1 MKKKKKIG
9 RPAPW
14 LYWPAVFIMRLIYGI
29 KYRLKIDRSGI
40 KGMKGPALVLCPH
53 VSGKDHVLTAL
64 ALAPRRPTYVLSYH
78 FWAVKPLR
86 PLLKLMRVITKRMY
100 CADGA
105 AVLNIMRAAK
115 EGNVTVLFPE
125 GRLTWYGRS
134 LNLTEGTAELVKKL
148 RIPVF
153 TIVSE
158 GAGKCFPKWA
168 KYPRRGK
175 ICIRTDRIFDAEQVK
190 ALSVQEIKDILAERM
205 RHDGEND
212 MPGEKYRAKDLT
224 AGLDGIIWKCPL
236 CGAEK
241 SLKTE
246 NGRIRCACGLDA
258 ALDEYGV
265 LHGAGELKT
274 VSDWYLFC
282 ENSVDTTVPL
292 EREVTVSA
300 TDEKGYMQG
309 NVGRGILTA
318 DREKTSFSGSL
329 NGEKVCFSVPA
340 SASPA
345 FPVSVA
351 DHIDLYHENRLYYF
365 SPVPD
370 PRDSILF
377 VAYREKLMKE
387 EKNSSATEEK

>member
-1 MKKKKKIG
+1 MKKRKKIG

-14 LYWPAVFIMRLIYGI
+14 LYWPAVCIMRLIYGI

-86 PLLKLMRVITKRMY
+86 PLLRLMHVITKRMY

-115 EGNVTVLFPE
+115 EGSVIVLFPE

-148 RIPVF
+148 RIPVY
-153 TIVSE
+153 TLVSE

-175 ICIRTDRIFDAEQVK
+175 ISVRTDRIFDAEQVK
-190 ALSVQEIKDILAERM
+190 TMSVQEIKDVLTERL

-212 MPGEKYRAKDLT
+212 MPGEKYRANDLT
-224 AGLDGIIWKCPL
+224 AGLDGIIWKCPR

-241 SLKTE
+241 SLRTE
-246 NGRIRCACGLDA
+246 GGHIRCGCGLDA
-258 ALDEYGV
+258 RLDEYGV

-282 ENSVDTTVPL
+282 ESAVDVSVPL

-300 TDEKGYMQG
+300 TDAKGYMKK
-309 NVGRGILTA
+309 NIGRGTLTV
-318 DREKTSFSGSL
+318 DREKTAFSGIADGVEVS
-329 NGEKVCFSVPA
+329 FSVPV

-351 DHIDLYHENRLYYF
+351 DHIDLYNENRLYCF

-387 EKNSSATEEK
+387 KKNT